1 MGGGWGGCR
10 QASRF
15 DSALECVKHICS
27 GQEKGTC
34 TGNSAACH
42 VLEVFMGESYC
53 LTSQK
58 KCIIQRADGLLSSLL
73 DKTER
78 LLLSLC
84 AEKNS
89 RIQIKAAHLTIFT
102 RMENFSKMR

>member
-1 MGGGWGGCR
+1 MGGEGRGGR

-15 DSALECVKHICS
+15 DSVLECVKHICS

-42 VLEVFMGESYC
+42 VLAVFMGESYC

-58 KCIIQRADGLLSSLL
+58 SVLSKEPMGYCRVSLIRPRDYYFPFVL
-73 DKTER
+73 RRIPGFKSR
-78 LLLSLC
+78 L
-84 AEKNS
+84 
-89 RIQIKAAHLTIFT
+89 RT
-102 RMENFSKMR
+102 